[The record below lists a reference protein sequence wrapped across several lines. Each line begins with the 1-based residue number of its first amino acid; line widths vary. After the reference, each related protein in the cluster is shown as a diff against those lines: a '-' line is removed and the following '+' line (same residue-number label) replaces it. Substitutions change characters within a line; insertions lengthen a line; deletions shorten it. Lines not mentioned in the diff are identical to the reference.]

1 MKNLTKESLIKTLYW
16 FFRIGYW
23 FHLTLII
30 FLFLVNYIFI
40 DEKGLYFTVRGD
52 FKVSEEKWRPT
63 KEFNYIGTDT
73 NAKPIVLLSRSGWAR
88 VDYYDLS
95 KAFTPRNIGITL
107 ADMLWFI
114 LSLTITFQLMKIL
127 RSIMQKNVFDDYNIR
142 LLRWIAF
149 AVGLMPICESFQKFW
164 FSQVIQQSI
173 GFSKYFVVVKR
184 GLYMSEIT
192 QGLIM
197 MTLILVLI
205 EIFRFGINLKQEN
218 DLTI

>member
-1 MKNLTKESLIKTLYW
+1 
-16 FFRIGYW
+16 
-23 FHLTLII
+23 
-30 FLFLVNYIFI
+30 
-40 DEKGLYFTVRGD
+40 
-52 FKVSEEKWRPT
+52 
-63 KEFNYIGTDT
+63 
-73 NAKPIVLLSRSGWAR
+73 
-88 VDYYDLS
+88 
-95 KAFTPRNIGITL
+95 
-107 ADMLWFI
+107 
-114 LSLTITFQLMKIL
+114 
-127 RSIMQKNVFDDYNIR
+127 
-142 LLRWIAF
+142 LRWIAF
-149 AVGLMPICESFQKFW
+149 AVGFMPICESFQKFW

>member
-23 FHLTLII
+23 FHLALII
-30 FLFLVNYIFI
+30 ILFLFDYFFI
-40 DEKGLYFTVRGD
+40 NEKGLYFTVRGN
-52 FKVSEEKWRPT
+52 FNLSEENWRPT
-63 KEFNYIGTDT
+63 KDFNYIVKDT
-73 NAKPIVLLSRSGWAR
+73 SAEPVVLLGKSGWAR
-88 VDYYDLS
+88 IDYYDFS
-95 KAFTPRNIGITL
+95 NAFTPRNVGITL

-127 RSIMQKNVFDDYNIR
+127 KSIMQKNVFDDYNIR
-142 LLRWIAF
+142 RLRWIAF
-149 AVGLMPICESFQKFW
+149 AVGLMPICESFQKYW

-173 GFSKYFVVVKR
+173 NFSKYFVIVKR
-184 GLYMSEIT
+184 GLFVGEIT

-197 MTLILVLI
+197 MILILVLI

>member
-1 MKNLTKESLIKTLYW
+1 MKNLSKESLIKTLYC

-23 FHLTLII
+23 FHLALII
-30 FLFLVNYIFI
+30 ILFLVNYIFI

-52 FKVSEEKWRPT
+52 FNLSEEKWRPT
-63 KEFNYIGTDT
+63 KEFNFIGNDT
-73 NAKPIVLLSRSGWAR
+73 NAKPIVLLIRSGWAR
-88 VDYYDLS
+88 IDYYDLS
-95 KAFTPRNIGITL
+95 SAFTARNIGITL

-127 RSIMQKNVFDDYNIR
+127 RSIMQKKVFDGYNIR
-142 LLRWIAF
+142 RLRWIAF
-149 AVGLMPICESFQKFW
+149 AVGFMPICESFQKFW
-164 FSQVIQQSI
+164 FSQVIQQNI
-173 GFSKYFVVVKR
+173 GFSKFFVVVKR
-184 GLYMSEIT
+184 GLYMGEIT
-192 QGLIM
+192 HGLLM